1 MMELLCPELLYMFA
15 SRPTTIGSTTDRSK
29 SALFFWSSDMNREI
43 ISILTKTK
51 NGKECLKILQRKKWV
66 TYLRKNLHSIHVSDT
81 ERKQLINWVNT
92 VKVTESEINKL
103 INDLDWRRSE
113 T

>member
-1 MMELLCPELLYMFA
+1 
-15 SRPTTIGSTTDRSK
+15 
-29 SALFFWSSDMNREI
+29 MNRER
-43 ISILTKTK
+43 ISYFTKTK

-66 TYLRKNLHSIHVSDT
+66 SYLRKNVRSIHVSDT

-92 VKVTESEINKL
+92 VKVTEDEIKKL

-113 T
+113 TLNY

>member
-1 MMELLCPELLYMFA
+1 
-15 SRPTTIGSTTDRSK
+15 
-29 SALFFWSSDMNREI
+29 MNRER
-43 ISILTKTK
+43 ISNFTKTK

-66 TYLRKNLHSIHVSDT
+66 SYLRKNVRSIHVSDT

-92 VKVTESEINKL
+92 VKVTEDEIKKL

-113 T
+113 TLNY